1 VSAAATVTGARPRES
16 AREVN
21 GAWLAPRLLGSL
33 PRQVELIVGDFG
45 HVTLSWEGYGAP
57 AALGG
62 EAFAL
67 SRGREAGRLVLDA
80 ALAGRV
86 VAVALGAEAALGP
99 SLGRL
104 GPAGRGVVAGFV
116 AGVLHAAGAP
126 LAVSLEPAS
135 LDGRG
140 MPDGVA
146 VSIGI
151 SAVGGRGWAALEVP
165 AGWLDEAARLPTD
178 ARELEGLFIEA
189 AIQLARTTLTAGELA
204 TLGPGDAVVF
214 DGEPA
219 LPPQATW
226 PTMLVVGGYAA
237 NALVTA
243 DGTLTVTGGFR
254 STGARPA
261 GSGASAGRG
270 DTTALIALPIDVVA
284 DLARV
289 RLRGDELA
297 SLDAGTAIS
306 LGGAR
311 LEGVVLRVGDEPWAE
326 GQLADV
332 GGELGVRVT
341 RRLR

>member
-1 VSAAATVTGARPRES
+1 
-16 AREVN
+16 
-21 GAWLAPRLLGSL
+21 
-33 PRQVELIVGDFG
+33 
-45 HVTLSWEGYGAP
+45 
-57 AALGG
+57 
-62 EAFAL
+62 
-67 SRGREAGRLVLDA
+67 
-80 ALAGRV
+80 
-86 VAVALGAEAALGP
+86 
-99 SLGRL
+99 
-104 GPAGRGVVAGFV
+104 
-116 AGVLHAAGAP
+116 
-126 LAVSLEPAS
+126 
-135 LDGRG
+135 
-140 MPDGVA
+140 
-146 VSIGI
+146 
-151 SAVGGRGWAALEVP
+151 
-165 AGWLDEAARLPTD
+165 
-178 ARELEGLFIEA
+178 
-189 AIQLARTTLTAGELA
+189 
-204 TLGPGDAVVF
+204 
-214 DGEPA
+214 
-219 LPPQATW
+219 
-226 PTMLVVGGYAA
+226 MLVVGGYAA